1 MMYCAVPSCSSKV
14 GQSRDVVFHEF
25 PSNMER
31 RERWISTL
39 QALRPQDPEDPWM
52 PSEYTKICSKH
63 FTPGDYIQGPKKR
76 YLAPHAV
83 PSQFQSAVVKS
94 GSARRGRP
102 RKARQGETSGFVSI
116 AAELANNETTTG
128 GDVDQ
133 TPPARSTT
141 NKPVVIRRLRGDEAS
156 VNERWLTMTPD
167 VVVELR
173 GEPCDGVSTVRHSG
187 GGGLLP
193 GRRAVASAAL
203 GRAVAPSIACQ
214 TQVTGLTISAYEEQI
229 HTLRRECK
237 KLRNELF
244 ALRSLA
250 QARPRCSA
258 CNDRLADNTP
268 PD

>member
-14 GQSRDVVFHEF
+14 GQSKDVVFHEF

-39 QALRPQDPEDPWM
+39 QALSPQDPEDPWM

-83 PSQFQSAVVKS
+83 PSQFQSEAVKS

-102 RKARQGETSGFVSI
+102 RKTRQKETSGFVST
-116 AAELANNETTTG
+116 AAALRNNDTTTG
-128 GDVDQ
+128 GDLDQ
-133 TPPARSTT
+133 TPPGRSTT
-141 NKPVVIRRLRGDEAS
+141 NKPVVIRSVRTDDAS
-156 VNERWLTMTPD
+156 ANQHTMPP
-167 VVVELR
+167 VIVELR
-173 GEPCDGVSTVRHSG
+173 GEPCDGVSTTARPSG
-187 GGGLLP
+187 SGGLLP
-193 GRRAVASAAL
+193 GRRAVAPMAL
-203 GRAVAPSIACQ
+203 GRPVAPSVACQ

-229 HTLRRECK
+229 RSLRSECK
-237 KLRNELF
+237 KLRHELF

-250 QARPRCSA
+250 QARPRCRA
-258 CNDRLADNTP
+258 CDDRLADGKAP